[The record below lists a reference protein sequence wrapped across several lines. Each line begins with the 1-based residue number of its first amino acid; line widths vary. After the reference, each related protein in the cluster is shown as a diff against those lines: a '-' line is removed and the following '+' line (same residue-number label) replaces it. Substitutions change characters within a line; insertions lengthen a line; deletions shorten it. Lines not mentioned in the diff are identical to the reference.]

1 MGIRYQA
8 FKEFVRRYAT
18 VWRNVWSVRDQL
30 DPPKRDEDERA
41 FLPAHLELTE
51 TPLSAAPKWAARLI
65 MLFALF
71 ALVWSLI
78 GKMDIVAVAQGKT
91 TPGSRSKTIQPL
103 ETAVVKNIA
112 VANGE
117 HVKTGQLLVE
127 LSGIGSD
134 SDYTQSS
141 QALQAARL
149 TKLRQEAVLAALEK
163 RQAPVL
169 DKEQAAQW
177 RLPDDDLAA
186 ATVLAQNQYQAWQTQ
201 DAQLQASLRGHEAE
215 WRSLAA
221 QVRKL
226 EQVGKIESKRTADFK
241 ELLAQNFI
249 SQHAYYEQESKL
261 IQNQNDLASQR
272 NQMQQ
277 VQENIRQAQQN
288 RLLNSQTLQRD
299 TRDALRQADEQIEQL
314 GGQTDKAQQRQ
325 QLMTLKSPV
334 NGTVQQLATH
344 TIGGVVTAAQPI
356 MVVVPDEEQMEIEA
370 LLPNKDIGFV
380 KAGQEAVI
388 KIESFPYTR
397 YGYLTGKVKSVSFDA
412 VEHEQLG
419 LVFAVLIT
427 LDKNYLMI
435 DGQKVNLTGGMNVT
449 AEIKTGKRRVIDY
462 LLSPLQTKVDESL
475 KER

>member
-1 MGIRYQA
+1 MGIRYQV

-51 TPLSAAPKWAARLI
+51 TPLSAAPKWIARLI

-177 RLPDDDLAA
+177 QLPDDDLAA

-288 RLLNSQTLQRD
+288 RLLNSQMLQRD

-334 NGTVQQLATH
+334 NGTVQQLVTH

>member
-8 FKEFVRRYAT
+8 FKEFIQRYTT

-65 MLFALF
+65 MLFALI
-71 ALVWSLI
+71 ALAWSLI

-91 TPGSRSKTIQPL
+91 TPGSRSKIIQPL

-112 VANGE
+112 VKNGE
-117 HVKTGQLLVE
+117 HVKAGQLLVK

-149 TKLRQEAVLAALEK
+149 TKLRQEAVLAAVEK
-163 RQAPVL
+163 RQSPVL

-177 RLPDDDLAA
+177 QLPDDGVAA

-215 WRSLAA
+215 LRSLAA

-226 EQVGKIESKRTADFK
+226 EQVGKIESKRTVDFK

-272 NQMQQ
+272 SQMQQ
-277 VQENIRQAQQN
+277 VQESIRQAQEN
-288 RLLNSQTLQRD
+288 RLLNSQSLQRD
-299 TRDALRQADEQIEQL
+299 TRDALRQTNEQIEQL
-314 GGQTDKAQQRQ
+314 SGQTDKAQQRQ

-334 NGTVQQLATH
+334 SGTVQQLATH

-380 KAGQEAVI
+380 KPGQEVVI

-412 VEHEQLG
+412 IEHEQLG

-427 LDKNYLMI
+427 LDENYLMI